1 MQNRLGKFQGFSLH
15 REELKKHKMEHKME
29 QMKHKM
35 EHKMEQMKKKQAA
48 AAEYEEYDYD
58 ADYHDDADYHEY
70 QSDDYDYGRG
80 GEEGED
86 EEKEP
91 AIRLKVPFSPHKGIL
106 DPLVP
111 KAQIA
116 R

>member
-15 REELKKHKMEHKME
+15 REELKK
-29 QMKHKM
+29 
-35 EHKMEQMKKKQAA
+35 HKMEQMKKKQAA

-70 QSDDYDYGRG
+70 QSDDYDYSRG

>member
-1 MQNRLGKFQGFSLH
+1 MLH
-15 REELKKHKMEHKME
+15 REELKKHKL
-29 QMKHKM
+29 
-35 EHKMEQMKKKQAA
+35 EQMKKKQAA
-48 AAEYEEYDYD
+48 AAEYEEYEYD

-70 QSDDYDYGRG
+70 QDDDYDYSRD
-80 GEEGED
+80 GEEKEGD
-86 EEKEP
+86 GEEKEP
-91 AIRLKVPFSPHKGIL
+91 AIRLKVPFSPHRGIL